1 MTATER
7 VIRGTRALAQEA
19 HCFCQARRQH
29 NIAIMSVAKLL
40 EASRPLVVAEACDN
54 HFGSLD
60 RAFAMI
66 DAAHAAGADVVK
78 FQHHI
83 ARAEMLQDLP
93 LSDNFDESL
102 WEFLE
107 RCALSVDDHAKVM
120 AHAEQRGIQYLCT
133 PFSIVAARELQTLGL
148 REFKIGSGELRDLW
162 YLEQLAEMA
171 DHLIL
176 STGMCTPE
184 EIDATVQAI
193 GGKVRVSLMNCTS
206 AYPTRHAD
214 VTLSMIPVLK
224 QRYPELSIGHSDHT
238 PDNYTCFGAVALG
251 ATMVEKH
258 FTLDRSLGG
267 PDASVSIEPDEL
279 ADLVAGVRAIGEASH
294 GEKRIRDSESPVRAW
309 AYRSVVT
316 TQAIPKG
323 TTLGPEHICTKRP
336 GTGIASAD
344 YRQVLGCVATTDL
357 DDNHLLSWDDLQRPA

>member
-1 MTATER
+1 
-7 VIRGTRALAQEA
+7 
-19 HCFCQARRQH
+19 
-29 NIAIMSVAKLL
+29 MSVAKLL
-40 EASRPLVVAEACDN
+40 EAFRPLVVAEACDN
-54 HFGSLD
+54 HFGSVD

-83 ARAEMLQDLP
+83 PHAEMLRDLP

-107 RCALSVDDHAKVM
+107 RCALSIDDHARLI
-120 AHAEQRGIQYLCT
+120 AHARQRGIEYLCT
-133 PFSIVAARELQTLGL
+133 PFSIDAARELHALGL
-148 REFKIGSGELRDLW
+148 REFKVGSGELRDLW
-162 YLEQLAEMA
+162 FLERLAELA

-176 STGMCTPE
+176 STGMCTLP
-184 EIDATVQAI
+184 EIDATVAAI

-214 VTLSMIPVLK
+214 VTLGLIPQL
-224 QRYPELSIGHSDHT
+224 QRRYPELSIGHSDHT
-238 PDNYTCFGAVALG
+238 PDNFTCFGAVALG

-258 FTLDRSLGG
+258 FTLDRGLGG
-267 PDASVSIEPDEL
+267 PDASVSIEPHEL
-279 ADLVAGVRAIGEASH
+279 ANLVTGVRAVWEASRGQKH
-294 GEKRIRDSESPVRAW
+294 VREAEAPVRAW

-316 TQAIPKG
+316 TRAIPQG
-323 TTLGPEHICTKRP
+323 TALGPEHICTKRP

-344 YRQVLGCVATTDL
+344 YRDVLGCVAKSDL
-357 DDNHLLSWDDLQRPA
+357 DANHLLTWDDLYRPG